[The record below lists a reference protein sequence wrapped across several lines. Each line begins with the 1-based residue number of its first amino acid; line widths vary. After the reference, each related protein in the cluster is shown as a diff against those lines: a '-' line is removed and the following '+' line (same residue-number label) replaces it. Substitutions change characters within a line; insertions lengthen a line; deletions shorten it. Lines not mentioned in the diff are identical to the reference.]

1 MGIIPGMGVT
11 EHESASGSKYYEYG
25 GEYYNNYDDIPFAT
39 KQAYETTKKMV
50 GDYFTTEWNKI
61 PEPGQH
67 LLRGAAGVVGKVFN
81 YADEEFFYGGVSE
94 TLSAVDKGFTA
105 ASEVIERE
113 TGLYAPTA
121 KVGSELAV
129 DYLLTGGGG
138 KGLKGLRAVANQTD
152 NAITSAARTLFP
164 QPEPVLVEGLLQSTV
179 IDKLKSSSTVI
190 PNTMYPTTVARTTA
204 TKKLSGG
211 GLPPDDPAVLIR
223 NLDAEKVTVN
233 KAENLRK
240 QQLIESG
247 QLKPKPKFK
256 LKTSEQAEKYYG
268 LKSKE
273 LKEKYGFRYNQYGS
287 SADGDFQL
295 KSLKVNAIE
304 TKRRGLTAIN
314 VTESAEINKLGKAK
328 WDYINS
334 KLGMEAHHIVPLHVS
349 TKLKDMYL
357 FTTTGKPIP
366 GGLAKWK
373 ARVARDAK
381 NGIYHGNHRRNIVAV
396 RGSSKEPLTEAG
408 KQSVLY
414 HRRGIADLDLPGYH
428 KVEGTI
434 TWNTSNP
441 DLVDLTPYRD
451 IKANQHK
458 QMRQADKFWYE
469 LIGKERGKPYSW

>member
-1 MGIIPGMGVT
+1 MVDTGNRIGDRWGNEVW
-11 EHESASGSKYYEYG
+11 AGKYGWVSEEEY
-25 GEYYNNYDDIPFAT
+25 N
-39 KQAYETTKKMV
+39 
-50 GDYFTTEWNKI
+50 
-61 PEPGQH
+61 QH
-67 LLRGAAGVVGKVFN
+67 LQSGAVARGQQEFEGFLRGAVGVYNKVGEYIPDIELNQDTKKNLSTAKNIAGHVYNWTARNTV
-81 YADEEFFYGGVSE
+81 EQ
-94 TLSAVDKGFTA
+94 TLSILGAPVEVAHWTSRKLDPTGRGIGRGPLSIAETAVTLG
-105 ASEVIERE
+105 
-113 TGLYAPTA
+113 GPT
-121 KVGSELAV
+121 L
-129 DYLLTGGGG
+129 
-138 KGLKGLRAVANQTD
+138 LKGGRAAVGATDDLLRAVSKADQLVPVPVTGILSEGVE
-152 NAITSAARTLFP
+152 AGITKGNSP
-164 QPEPVLVEGLLQSTV
+164 LV
-179 IDKLKSSSTVI
+179 SSMFASK
-190 PNTMYPTTVARTTA
+190 NLSKTA
-204 TKKLSGG
+204 SGG

-328 WDYINS
+328 WDYIN
-334 KLGMEAHHIVPLHVS
+334 KQLGMEAHHIVPLHVS